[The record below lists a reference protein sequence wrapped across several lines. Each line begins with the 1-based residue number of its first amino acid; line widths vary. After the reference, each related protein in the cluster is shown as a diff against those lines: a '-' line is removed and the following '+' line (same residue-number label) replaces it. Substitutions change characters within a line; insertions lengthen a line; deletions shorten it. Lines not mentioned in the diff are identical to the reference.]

1 MEKILEQKIFTA
13 KLLCKNFED
22 TQECKIAWDQ
32 VEEYQRAVRIINMRK
47 KQPPKKEYSERAL
60 RDYEC

>member
-1 MEKILEQKIFTA
+1 MEKILEQKIITA

-47 KQPPKKEYSERAL
+47 HPPQKLPYSELAL
-60 RDYEC
+60 RDYDC